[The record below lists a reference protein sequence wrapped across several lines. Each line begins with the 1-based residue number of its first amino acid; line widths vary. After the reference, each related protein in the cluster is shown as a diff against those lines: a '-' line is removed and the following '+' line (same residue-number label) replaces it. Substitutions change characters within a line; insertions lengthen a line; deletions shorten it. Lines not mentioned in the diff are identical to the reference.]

1 MYLDN
6 KIIKEDME
14 SIYNRDIDWTV
25 LDGKTIFVSGAYGM
39 ITSYIVYFF
48 MYLNIQYGINVRVI
62 AQGRNREKAFQRFY
76 EIWEQ
81 KGFEFS
87 NVDICKLMKIDG
99 KIDYIIHGAG
109 VANPRLYSTNPVEV
123 MEPNLLGTY
132 YLLKLAV
139 EKKCDSFLL
148 FSTGDIYGTV
158 DDPSNIDETTVGKM
172 DPLDIHSCYGESKRV
187 AETLCAS
194 FTREYDIRT
203 NMARIGHT
211 YGPTMDVK
219 SDPRVFASF
228 LRCAVESQ
236 DIVMQSDGRAK
247 RPFCYLADAVFA
259 YLLILLKGKE
269 GEAYNVC
276 NTEQFFSVKELADIV
291 ASIPDNKLSV
301 VFKARN
307 DEYVE
312 NKLNSYNKP
321 IEMKLKEL
329 GWTCKFD
336 LKEGMTRTYQVLK
349 ENIYEKVNRGVN
361 ENANM

>member
-6 KIIKEDME
+6 EIIKEDME
-14 SIYNRDIDWTV
+14 SIYNRNFDWTV
-25 LDGKTIFVSGAYGM
+25 LNGKTFFISGAYGM
-39 ITSYIVYFF
+39 LTSYVVYFL
-48 MYLNIQYGINVRVI
+48 MYLNIQYGINVRII
-62 AQGRNREKAFQRFY
+62 AQGRNEEKAFQRFN
-76 EIWEQ
+76 EIWDERA
-81 KGFEFS
+81 FEFT
-87 NVDICKLMKIDG
+87 NVDICKPIKMED

-132 YLLKLAV
+132 YLLKLAE

-148 FSTGDIYGTV
+148 FSTGDIYGKV
-158 DDPSNIDETTVGKM
+158 DDPTNIVETTLGKM
-172 DPLDIHSCYGESKRV
+172 DPLDIHSCYGESKRA

-194 FTREYDIRT
+194 FTREYNIKT
-203 NMARIGHT
+203 SMARIGHT
-211 YGPTMDVK
+211 YGPTMDIK
-219 SDPRVFASF
+219 NDPRVFASF
-228 LRCAVESQ
+228 LKCAVESQ

-259 YLLILLKGKE
+259 YMLILLKGKE

-291 ASIPDNKLSV
+291 ADIPENKLNV
-301 VFKARN
+301 IFKTRD

-321 IEMKLKEL
+321 IETKLKEL
-329 GWTCKFD
+329 GWNYKFD
-336 LKEGMTRTYQVLK
+336 LKEGMARTYQVLK
-349 ENIYEKVNRGVN
+349 EIEG
-361 ENANM
+361 

>member
-39 ITSYIVYFF
+39 ITSYIVYFL

-62 AQGRNREKAFQRFY
+62 AQGRNKEKAFGRFN
-76 EIWEQ
+76 EIWEENA
-81 KGFEFS
+81 FEFS
-87 NVDICKLMKIDG
+87 NIDICKPIKLED

-109 VANPRLYSTNPVEV
+109 VADPRLYSTNPVEV

-172 DPLDIHSCYGESKRV
+172 DPLDIHSCYGESKRA

-194 FTREYDIRT
+194 FTREYGIRA

-211 YGPTMDVK
+211 YGPTMDFK
-219 SDPRVFASF
+219 SDPRVVASF
-228 LRCAVESQ
+228 LKCAVESQ
-236 DIVMQSDGRAK
+236 DIVMQSNGKAK

-259 YLLILLKGKE
+259 YMLILLKGKE

-291 ASIPDNKLSV
+291 VNIPENKLNV
-301 VFKARN
+301 VVKAR
-307 DEYVE
+307 DEQNVE
-312 NKLNSYNKP
+312 NTLNSYNKP
-321 IEMKLKEL
+321 VETKLKEL
-329 GWTCKFD
+329 GWNYKFD

-349 ENIYEKVNRGVN
+349 EIEG
-361 ENANM
+361 